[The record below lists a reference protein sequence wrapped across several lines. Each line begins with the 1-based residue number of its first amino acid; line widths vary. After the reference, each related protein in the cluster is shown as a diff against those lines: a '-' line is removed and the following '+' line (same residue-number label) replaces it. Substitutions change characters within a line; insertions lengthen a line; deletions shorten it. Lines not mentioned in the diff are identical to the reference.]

1 MKKISLRGL
10 KMSVNRNGKYK
21 ERTREGSI
29 TAIASALSKNLVS
42 GGLGVK
48 LTRNNY
54 YDLAFLNNEQN
65 GDVLNRLG
73 FGLEATKTALAHR
86 VQMYTHRDLGRIN
99 LPEDTS
105 QIFESRAFI
114 RTGFEFGAKKD
125 WGRLYLTFDHNLNYG
140 AKIAPSVSLQYYN
153 SQVNNSFR
161 TKLTEFTS
169 RQRTGE
175 PDVFQPSPLET
186 LMTEY
191 KRRNPGVGRKEG
203 SSTLY
208 SLKDLLEN
216 SGDEGR
222 QDLIMLNNELSF
234 SEYKVLAQG
243 DEGVIEKPLSVD
255 NIIISERY
263 NNNGQP
269 YYFLDVDK
277 NTVLSVNSIRKMM
290 SRVAKEASTPE
301 ARRKHFELLYTRKKS
316 DNPRSNPE
324 AVFTYNKITDLN
336 SLLDN
341 ITDKKND
348 SGQKLNHSLGMV
360 LEEQLSLTTEKL
372 EDLKDDSE
380 NLLNDFVETTLD
392 KDYYISKKDEYYKRH
407 GIQNFRNIWK
417 TMIENG
423 SYIPYPMFVPGY
435 NRDPNAVN
443 HLDSLNGTNTEFSYD
458 YLVKNKSKHPLA
470 AALVEQQANY
480 YTERQL
486 NPLSLNAAKTRAFK
500 ELLDDSNF
508 HPSRGKT
515 MSKTSSLVLYYNE
528 TDDSYAVQAFKHPS
542 ANQADKI
549 ILGGTS
555 NFNGHSIT
563 IDDTNKTK
571 LGTTPTYIVTE
582 GVATAVATAAAF
594 DKTSVV
600 QNGLGV
606 VSAGSALNI
615 KKVVQK
621 IYDTV
626 PNANIIV
633 FADNDFE
640 NAHNRILHHLRG
652 ELLGAIEPK
661 DVSRSATMADYISTD
676 AGYKTTIEVSK
687 WVSETEKNTGVR
699 PRVAIV
705 TTPFFNKE
713 TGKIIKGELKHE
725 LYDALTKP
733 IYVKDD
739 SPQQVKDAAAR
750 QRQVI
755 ASFYPVS
762 EDGKNIDMGKSILS
776 GYSLKLDN
784 DDLAVN
790 VFQGVQSIIT
800 ENENNAKKQI
810 EEIRNNSTDANP
822 KLASKIHAEARAFA
836 GELRQGAFDVFANRI
851 VNMTNTALKHL
862 DVGNHQYAKAS
873 LEADANELRRTTVPK
888 TLIQRTRKQQN
899 RLAKEKSLIE
909 QLSGDAL
916 KALTSGLKDEQ
927 LQKSADKFLLAHGLY
942 TTTQTSDGSIFSVAT
957 EIPRYIGN
965 SEYGK
970 IPTLSYLTA
979 RLLNNYTTVPEKS
992 NLYGKL
998 SGGVVSVVMDAIKD
1012 KELKEIL
1019 GADPKDKMPVWSAIL
1034 QMSEAI
1040 HNSAEVVPATPDVK
1054 TYMGSARAFES
1065 AFIGMAH
1072 PDVSDQSVNYV
1083 KAYRQLNDKTATGLM
1098 MSFGKAEIENQ
1109 DSTIYKQLTLV
1120 NQEQENELL
1129 LRRLAVTNMVVEM
1142 ANEIQAMGSN
1152 PNQVRGFYSHIADAI
1167 RNSKDRDT
1175 MLAEQLDY
1183 QKELSSLNLDVK
1195 QDVVEKYYQDISD
1208 KLVTK
1213 LNYSRIDTEDMDLS
1227 KLGSGFKAVSPF
1239 YAEGVTYKQN
1249 EVANMLKNLYPESYV
1264 DSLQPYEK
1272 KVFEN
1277 FKENLLL
1284 LADRDIAGE
1293 RKQANALLK
1302 EQSKE
1307 KEQEKVAGM
1316 SAVDTPN
1323 VDKPQKESPQKSN
1336 ESLSPGM

>member
-1 MKKISLRGL
+1 
-10 KMSVNRNGKYK
+10 MSVNRNGKYK

-48 LTRNNY
+48 LTRSNY

-86 VQMYTHRDLGRIN
+86 VQMYTHPELGRIN
-99 LPEDTS
+99 LPEDVS

-114 RTGFEFGAKKD
+114 RTGFEFGATED
-125 WGRLYLTFDHNLNYG
+125 WGRAYLTFDHNLDYD

-169 RQRTGE
+169 RQKVRGS
-175 PDVFQPSPLET
+175 DVFQPSPLET
-186 LMTEY
+186 RMAEY
-191 KRRNPGVGRKEG
+191 KRLNPGVGRKEG

-216 SGDEGR
+216 SGDEDR

-255 NIIISERY
+255 NIVISERY

-277 NTVLSVNSIRKMM
+277 DTVLSVNSIRKMM
-290 SRVAKEASTPE
+290 SRVAQEASTPE
-301 ARRKHFELLYTRKKS
+301 ARRKHFDSLYTRKKS
-316 DNPRSNPE
+316 DNPGSNLE
-324 AVFTYNKITDLN
+324 ARLTYNNGIDFY
-336 SLLDN
+336 SLLYD
-341 ITDKKND
+341 ITATKNG
-348 SGQKLNHSLGMV
+348 SGQKLNHSLGLV

-372 EDLKDDSE
+372 EDLKNDSE

-435 NRDPNAVN
+435 NRNPNAVN

-515 MSKTSSLVLYYNE
+515 MSKASSLVLYYNE
-528 TDDSYAVQAFKHPS
+528 TDDSYAVQVFKHPS

-699 PRVAIV
+699 PRVAVV

-733 IYVKDD
+733 IHVEED

-762 EDGKNIDMGKSILS
+762 ESEDGKDIDMGKSILS

-784 DDLAVN
+784 DDLAAN
-790 VFQGVQSIIT
+790 VFKGVQSIIT

-822 KLASKIHAEARAFA
+822 KLASKIHAETRAFT
-836 GELRQGAFDVFANRI
+836 GKLRQGAFDVFANRI
-851 VNMTNTALKHL
+851 VSMTNTALKHL

-873 LEADANELRRTTVPK
+873 LEADTKKLGHTTVPK
-888 TLIQRTRKQQN
+888 TLITRTRNLQN
-899 RLAKEKSLIE
+899 RLAREKSLEE

-942 TTTQTSDGSIFSVAT
+942 TTTVQTSDGSTSSVAK
-957 EIPRYIGN
+957 EIPRFIGN

-970 IPTLSYLTA
+970 IPTLTYLTA
-979 RLLNNYTTVPEKS
+979 RLLNNYTTVPETSK
-992 NLYGKL
+992 LFGKL

-1019 GADPKDKMPVWSAIL
+1019 GADPKDKMPVWSTIL

-1040 HNSAEVVPATPDVK
+1040 HNSAEVVPATPNVK

-1065 AFIGMAH
+1065 AFIGMAY
-1072 PDVSDQSVNYV
+1072 PDSSDQSVNYV

-1098 MSFGKAEIENQ
+1098 MSFGKAEIKDQ
-1109 DSTIYKQLTLV
+1109 DSTIYNQLTLV
-1120 NQEQENELL
+1120 DQEQENELL

-1152 PNQVRGFYSHIADAI
+1152 PDQVRGFYSHIADAI
-1167 RNSKDRDT
+1167 RKSDV

-1183 QKELSSLNLDVK
+1183 QKELSSLNLSVK

-1213 LNYSRIDTEDMDLS
+1213 LNYSRIDTEDMDLN
-1227 KLGSGFKAVSPF
+1227 KLGSGFKAVSSF

-1249 EVANMLKNLYPESYV
+1249 VVANMLKNLYPESYV

-1272 KVFEN
+1272 KVFEIS
-1277 FKENLLL
+1277 KENLLL

-1293 RKQANALLK
+1293 RKNAK
-1302 EQSKE
+1302 KDQSKE
-1307 KEQEKVAGM
+1307 KEQEMVAGV
-1316 SAVDTPN
+1316 SAVDAPN